1 MKTYAI
7 ILASG
12 SGKRFGGNLPK
23 QFIKISRKTI
33 LERALDIFDGISEID
48 FVILV
53 VNSEYSELV
62 RELIN
67 SLPPKTVEF
76 TFSDTD
82 LNILNTEKKDRILV
96 TL

>member
-7 ILASG
+7 ILAS

-33 LERALDIFDGISEID
+33 LERTLDIFDGISEID

-76 TFSDTD
+76 TFSDVD
-82 LNILNTEKKDRILV
+82 MNILNSKNQDKILV
-96 TL
+96 TQ